1 MDYSPKNYQLVHRL
15 RRRVR
20 IAIPGLRRD
29 PERMALLEI
38 LLRKHPPLKQVR
50 GVSGIGSLAIH
61 FDPHQLPLS
70 SLLPMLD
77 AVVGNLRIQGSAKA
91 APKAPPNPQHF
102 EEGEVR
108 DCSLAIEGMTCAS
121 CAVLIEMRLKRDP
134 RVRRARVNFAA
145 GTAQVAGRL
154 ERDALFQVV
163 ESLGY
168 VARPMD
174 TLAQRR
180 LLVEKEKERLCD
192 ARKRVV
198 WAGLLSL
205 PVMAIGMAMP
215 RSFLLRSVEFL
226 LTTPVVFWAGRSFFT
241 KAWALAKQR
250 EANMDSLIALGA
262 GSAYIFSV
270 PAWLLGRHHLYFEAA
285 SGIITFVLLGR
296 YLEERAKGKAGEAIR
311 KLIDLQPQ
319 TATVLRDGMEVVIP
333 AEALQLGDRLL
344 VRPGE
349 RIPTDG
355 EVESG
360 YSTVDE
366 SMVTGE
372 SVPVIKTP
380 GQSVVG
386 GCINGSGILRIRA
399 TAVGNET
406 VLAGIIRLVDQA
418 QGSQLPVQKM
428 ADRISAVFVPAV
440 MGIAAVTG
448 GGWLLAGAG
457 LTSAA
462 ANAISVLLIA
472 CPCALGL
479 ATPTAI
485 MVGTGRAAQRGIFI
499 RGGESLELAAR
510 LTTLVIDKTGTLTE
524 GRPMVTE
531 WFNVSDLEDGDLLAL
546 AAGAEL
552 DSEHFLAHAVV
563 EHAREQ
569 GIKPIAA
576 TRFRSEPGRG
586 IAAEVGG
593 HPLLFGNAAWLEEHQ
608 VVCDGLADRAAAL
621 AAEGKSPVY
630 LALDNE
636 IAALFAIA
644 DRPRSEARSGV
655 AALRRLGLEVVMV
668 TGDNRA
674 TAEQIAREVGIER
687 VVAEATPVEKLTYIE
702 QLRESGQRVG
712 MVGDGVNDAPA
723 LATADVGIA
732 IGSGTDVAIE
742 AADITLVS
750 GDITKV
756 AETVLLSRRTMRV
769 IRQNLFWALGYNS
782 VAIPVA
788 ALGRLT
794 PMIASA
800 AMAMSSVSVVTNSL
814 RLQRSEAV
822 NGSKEV
828 SVDRAS

>member
-1 MDYSPKNYQLVHRL
+1 MDYSPKNYQLIHRL

-77 AVVGNLRIQGSAKA
+77 AVVGNLLIQGSTKA
-91 APKAPPNPQHF
+91 SPKAPPNPQHF
-102 EEGEVR
+102 EDDEVR

-134 RVRRARVNFAA
+134 RVHQARVNFAA

-154 ERDALFQVV
+154 EREALFQVV
-163 ESLGY
+163 ENLGY
-168 VARPMD
+168 VAQPMD

-180 LLVEKEKERLCD
+180 LLVEKEKEHLRD
-192 ARKRVV
+192 ARRRVV

-215 RSFLLRSVEFL
+215 RSFLLKSMEFL
-226 LTTPVVFWAGRSFFT
+226 LTTPVVLWAGRSFFT
-241 KAWALAKQR
+241 KAWALAKQH

-270 PAWLLGRHHLYFEAA
+270 PAWLLGHHHLYFEAA

-319 TATVLRDGMEVVIP
+319 TATVLRDGIEVVIS

-372 SVPVIKTP
+372 SIPVIKTP

-386 GCINGSGILRIRA
+386 GCINGNGILRICA
-399 TAVGNET
+399 TAVGNQT

-428 ADRISAVFVPAV
+428 ADRISAVFVPTV
-440 MGIAAVTG
+440 MGIAVVTG
-448 GGWLLAGAG
+448 GSWLLAGAG
-457 LTSAA
+457 LATATV
-462 ANAISVLLIA
+462 NAISVLLIA

-499 RGGESLELAAR
+499 RGGESLELAAQ

-531 WFNVSDLEDGDLLAL
+531 WFNVSDLKDGDLLAL

-552 DSEHFLAHAVV
+552 DSEHFLACAVV

-569 GIKPIAA
+569 GIEPIAA
-576 TRFRSEPGRG
+576 TRFQSQPGRG

-608 VVCDGLADRAAAL
+608 IVCDGLVDRAAVL

-674 TAEQIAREVGIER
+674 TAEQIASEVGIEQ
-687 VVAEATPVEKLTYIE
+687 VVAEATPVEKLTYIK

-732 IGSGTDVAIE
+732 IGGGTDVAIE
-742 AADITLVS
+742 AADITLVT

-814 RLQRSEAV
+814 RLQHSDQNR
-822 NGSKEV
+822 
-828 SVDRAS
+828 